1 MRNSLLK
8 KMAII
13 LTIILLVGVIA
24 YVLLNKLNHASAN
37 KAPTIDEVVKNSID
51 VPELT
56 TNLMNGNYIKISFKF
71 ETNSNSAK
79 DELNKRLFQVNDI
92 IIDQLSQMTSN
103 ELEQKNGKDKM
114 KLALMQRI
122 NKVMQNGKVENVYIT
137 SYMIQ

>member
-24 YVLLNKLNHASAN
+24 YVLLNKLNHSSGN
-37 KAPTIDEVVKNSID
+37 KTPSIDEIVKYSID

-56 TNLMNGNYIKISFKF
+56 TNLMNGSYIRISFKL
-71 ETNSNSAK
+71 ETNSSSAR
-79 DELNKRLFQVNDI
+79 DELNKRLFQVNDM

-103 ELEQKNGKDKM
+103 ELEQKNGKDKL

-122 NKVMQNGKVENVYIT
+122 NQVMQSGKVVNVYIT

>member
-1 MRNSLLK
+1 MKNSLLK

-24 YVLLNKLNHASAN
+24 YVLLYKLNHASAN

-56 TNLMNGNYIKISFKF
+56 TNLMNGNYIKISFKL
-71 ETNSNSAK
+71 ETDSNGAK

-92 IIDQLSQMTSN
+92 IIDQLSQLTSN
-103 ELEQKNGKDKM
+103 ELEQKNGKDKL

-122 NKVMQNGKVENVYIT
+122 NKVMQKGKVENVYIT